1 MNDML
6 RKATFAAGPLGGV
19 IAIGAASLL
28 WSLAR
33 SSGNAGTALLGFCVE
48 LIGLALLAGG
58 MLWPA
63 INDHRAAVKRLDGL
77 ESENAQLVARTQEL
91 QVERRESDVVLNSV
105 RGHLMVI
112 DSSYFIQRRYS
123 NELEEVFH
131 QGEAG
136 NENLINVFQ
145 RLLPDRMFK
154 TARDYLSLLFD
165 ASKKERTVL
174 KVNPLDEVEVNV
186 QGLDGLPITRF
197 LQFNFRRIIE
207 NDVISRVLVTA
218 EDVTENTTLERQL
231 RESENQ
237 KVRQFELLIGI
248 LHVEPRALDGFV
260 ALATEELARVDE
272 ALKASDF
279 SSATSGQTALLRQ
292 RLDVVLGRVHNI
304 KGNASLLRLE
314 HFEVKA
320 QEFEQKVI
328 DLKYRGSLGGDDFMS
343 LVLAL
348 SDFRSDIDNL
358 QSLRVKLAG
367 IQRNVEIREEVGDD
381 LVTDVSALATAIAK
395 KLGKEVRVDADGF
408 DSRALPSAQR
418 LVVKD
423 VLIQLVRNSLAHGV
437 ETPDVREAAGKPRV
451 ATIDLHPLADAPPHS
466 FAFSFRD
473 DGRGLDAENIRRRAL
488 EVGLLAPERA
498 KQVGDSEIASFIF
511 APGFSTADQTSVDS
525 GRGMGMNIIK
535 QRVVD
540 ESGGEIGLN
549 SEVGNFCEF
558 TFVLPAASAPAYAA
572 AR

>member
-6 RKATFAAGPLGGV
+6 RKATFGVAPAGGVVALGG
-19 IAIGAASLL
+19 ADLL

-33 SSGNAGTALLGFCVE
+33 SSGRAGLAVTGVCLVIA
-48 LIGLALLAGG
+48 GLALLAGG
-58 MLWPA
+58 LLVRA
-63 INDHRAAVKRLDGL
+63 TNDRKTAEAHQSEL

-105 RGHLMVI
+105 RGHLMVV

-123 NELEEVFH
+123 NELQEVFH
-131 QGEAG
+131 QGDAG

-165 ASKKERTVL
+165 PSKKERTVL
-174 KVNPLDEVEVNV
+174 KVNPLDECEVTV
-186 QGLDGLPITRF
+186 LGPAGLPVTRF
-197 LQFNFRRIIE
+197 LEFNFRRIVE
-207 NDVISRVLVTA
+207 NGIISRVLVTV

-231 RESENQ
+231 RDSESA

-248 LHVEPRALDGFV
+248 LHVDPRALDGFV
-260 ALATEELARVDE
+260 ALATKELGRVDE

-279 SSATSGQTALLRQ
+279 SSATTGQTELLRQ
-292 RLDVVLGRVHNI
+292 RLDVVLARVHNI

-314 HFEVKA
+314 HFEMKA
-320 QEFEQKVI
+320 QEFEQNVI
-328 DLKYRGSLGGDDFMS
+328 DLKYHGSLGGDDFMS

-348 SDFRSDIDNL
+348 SEFRSDIDSL

-367 IQRNVEIREEVGDD
+367 IQRNVEISEEVGDE
-381 LVTDVSALATAIAK
+381 LVTDLRALANAIAK
-395 KLGKEVRVDADGF
+395 KLGKEVRLDADGF
-408 DSRALPSAQR
+408 DTRALPPVQR

-423 VLIQLVRNSLAHGV
+423 VLIQLLRNSLIHGI
-437 ETPDVREAAGKPRV
+437 ELPAAREAAGKSRV
-451 ATIDLHPLADAPPHS
+451 ATIDLHPTADTPPYA

-473 DGRGLDAENIRRRAL
+473 DGQGLDAEKIRQRAL
-488 EVGLLAPERA
+488 AVGLLAPERA
-498 KQVGDSEIASFIF
+498 DQVADSEIASFIF
-511 APGFSTADQTSVDS
+511 APGFSTADEATVDS
-525 GRGMGMNIIK
+525 GRGMGMNVIK
-535 QRVVD
+535 QRIVD
-540 ESGGEIGLN
+540 ESGGEIGVN
-549 SEVGNFCEF
+549 SEIGNFCEF
-558 TFVLPAASAPAYAA
+558 SFILPVAVAALAA